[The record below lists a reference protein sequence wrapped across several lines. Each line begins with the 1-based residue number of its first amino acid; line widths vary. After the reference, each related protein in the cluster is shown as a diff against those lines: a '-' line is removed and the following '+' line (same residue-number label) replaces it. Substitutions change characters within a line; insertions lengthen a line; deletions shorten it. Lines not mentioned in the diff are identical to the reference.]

1 MSSTTFIL
9 FGVTYYIVTIIIII
23 VVLNTIN
30 KKANNK
36 YETMINE
43 LERDK
48 NLIIS
53 AGILTELNKVE
64 KLVNNDLMKET
75 YEDWQ
80 KRFKTIKDEEVPR
93 INDEILEIEN
103 LYDHHKYK
111 DLDKLLAKTELEIY
125 YIKTKSNTLLEEIKE
140 ITLSESRNREKVT
153 KLKIRYREIITK
165 YNNNKNDYQEIMA
178 PVELQIENVD
188 KLFSAFEVAM
198 EQNNYQEIGKII
210 KALDDIIGNLGLV
223 VDEAP
228 SIILMGK
235 KIIPDK
241 MKDVYVASEKMRK
254 EGFNLDYLNI
264 EYNCKESN
272 KKISA
277 VLEKLNVLNIEDSI
291 LELKT
296 ILDYFDSLY
305 NDFDKERLAK
315 NNFEEYMRT
324 ILVKAN
330 KYERINN
337 SLKKKIDDFKYSYDL
352 TDEDVLVIDVI
363 KNELIS
369 IKKDYDEIVSAFRT
383 KSFAY
388 SRLYKE
394 MEQLNTRLTTTSDK
408 LEDALKTLGS
418 LKEDEVRARDQLIEI
433 KSILRKAQMKLRSY
447 KLPIVPKE
455 YYVELAEATEAI
467 KEMVKELKKQP
478 ISIKTLNI
486 RVDTARDLVLKVY
499 NTSSNIVKS
508 AYMAE
513 MAVVYGNRY
522 RVTNR
527 DIDGGLTRAENL
539 YDNGNFKE
547 SLEVAIN
554 AINIIE
560 PDFYNSL
567 LETMKNK

>member
-111 DLDKLLAKTELEIY
+111 DLNKLLAKTELEIY